1 MTTKHRSTSYELPL
15 RCHTDLC
22 RVYSLLLLLYDHR
35 YPPLPDR
42 DPERNPTGLN
52 WEQYQELIY
61 DAGELLWHVLSE
73 LNESSAS
80 APEKTVSAT
89 H

>member
-1 MTTKHRSTSYELPL
+1 MTTKHPSTSYQLPL

-35 YPPLPDR
+35 NPLPQNG
-42 DPERNPTGLN
+42 DPERNPAGLK
-52 WEQYQELIY
+52 WEQYQDLIY
-61 DAGELLWHVLSE
+61 DAGELLWFVLSE
-73 LNESSAS
+73 LAESSSS
-80 APEKTVSAT
+80 APEKTVSAR